1 MADIRL
7 LKDHDIPPLLR
18 EIPDAPEQL
27 YLVGSVPDPS
37 THTFLAVVGS
47 RKNSQ
52 YGREACEKLI
62 EGLRGYPIVIIS
74 GLAYG
79 IDAIAHEAALKN
91 NLKTIAV
98 PGSGLAPS
106 VLYPTAHTNLAQRIV
121 EAGGALI
128 SEFEPEF
135 KATPWSFPKRNRIMA
150 GMSHAVLI
158 IEAEQKSG
166 TLITSKLATEYN
178 RDVLTVPGSIFSS
191 GSEGPQLL
199 IRLGATPI
207 SSSKELLEAL
217 HFKAADI
224 NRSIPE
230 NCSPL
235 EIQILEL
242 LREPLSKED
251 LIVALDIPITEAN
264 ITLSTMELKG
274 LITESL
280 GLLRRA

>member
-79 IDAIAHEAALKN
+79 IDAIAH
-91 NLKTIAV
+91 
-98 PGSGLAPS
+98 
-106 VLYPTAHTNLAQRIV
+106 V
-121 EAGGALI
+121 EAGGALV

-150 GMSHAVLI
+150 GMSHAVLV

-191 GSEGPQLL
+191 GSEGPHLL

-217 HFKAADI
+217 HFKASDLD
-224 NRSIPE
+224 RSLPE
-230 NCSPL
+230 DCSPL
-235 EIQILEL
+235 ETQILEL

>member
-7 LKDHDIPPLLR
+7 LTARDIPPLLR

-52 YGREACEKLI
+52 YGKEVCEKLI
-62 EGLRGYPIVIIS
+62 EGLRGYPIVIVS

-106 VLYPTAHTNLAQRIV
+106 VLYPTAHTNLAKRIV
-121 EAGGALI
+121 EAGGALV

-150 GMSHAVLI
+150 GMSHAVLV

-191 GSEGPQLL
+191 GSEGSHLL

-217 HFKAADI
+217 HFEAVDVD
-224 NRSIPE
+224 RSIPKD
-230 NCSPL
+230 CSPL